1 MINFVP
7 RTCTEIGEDGQVK
20 QNPDRSK
27 RTCLS
32 FEEFRDADA
41 YVLLGPPGAG
51 KTTTFKQEADCSKA
65 CYVTAR
71 DSIALAVDK
80 HPEWHNTTLFIDGL
94 DEKRAGAPDG
104 RTALDGIRKKIEQLD
119 RPRFRLS
126 CREADWF
133 GANDRESLKA
143 VSGNRQVTVLRLD
156 PLTEADILKILR
168 NNLKV
173 DDPEKFVRE
182 ARQKGLETLLENPQ
196 SLSMLADAV
205 AGAGGDWPETRI
217 QTFDM
222 ACRTLLH
229 EHNQE
234 HQVAK
239 PDSVAISDLLDAAGL
254 LCAVQLLTGKAG
266 YALLNTESDHE
277 YPGLQQIPSGDQEVL
292 RYVLGAKLFVAPTE
306 GRVAP
311 VHRHVAEF
319 LAGRHL
325 AGLVENRLP
334 VGRILAL
341 MTGDDGG
348 VVSELRGLSAWLAS
362 HSKTSRM
369 EIIERDPIGTVLYGE
384 VKNFSID
391 EKSHLINILYRE
403 SQKNPW
409 FFGSLEMMD
418 SRFGDLAT
426 PDMGEVFREALTNS
440 TRDDT
445 YQGLVVVLIE
455 ALRHGPAIPELM
467 SIVLGVVKDD
477 SWWPRIRH
485 RALDMILHQGRNNQ
499 QIGDKLMSLLT
510 DVYDG
515 SVPDPDDA
523 LLGRLLNR
531 LYLSRLSASEI
542 FQYLRTPKNNNL
554 SGVYRLF
561 WYDVAMDSTNAQ
573 RAEIL
578 DILVE
583 RRHELW
589 EKIREDPHPGNP
601 ACNLPSLLLA
611 YFLNELHAAIA
622 PDRLFDWLGIAT
634 LDFEDF
640 DPSKPYE
647 HLGTET
653 GKIHDW
659 LTKHP
664 ETQKAMIAKCV
675 ENCHGKQPFNS
686 FVTCV
691 DKKRRRMFNA
701 TLPPDFG
708 SWCLEQ
714 AVRATDA
721 NAAIWYIFQVTNAL
735 YNHQHDEGLT
745 REIAEKRLVNHPSL
759 EQAFRKCLSEWER
772 QNTTTTRA
780 IEEDKKPASRSH
792 QEFRDCVK
800 EHITALRENR
810 CPPWLLDQLAG
821 AYFGELRDVEGD
833 NPRDRLR
840 SLLGDNTDLV
850 EAVLAALRAS
860 VNRSDVPT
868 DTEIIRLRGGSQR
881 YFLELPFLAG
891 MELSEPD
898 KEPPLNER
906 QMRQAIAFYCTSM
919 ALRYYRGDKHHWY
932 EWLLAHHP
940 DLVSDVLIE
949 FVRSEIRRGEEHFS
963 EAPKL
968 AFSKEHQQVARLAS
982 LTLLE
987 LFPVRCT
994 SAQLGLLNVLLIAAL
1009 LHCEKGAFEKLI
1021 ERKLSFSSMNIA
1033 QHVYWLAAGFF
1044 ASPASYRK
1052 TLKTLVSGHEQR
1064 IRHLAEFLTAY
1075 RDQSAWATLFDRFD
1089 IRELELL
1096 IRLLGS
1102 SFRPISYSSQ
1112 VMSYDGT
1119 QVMTTDLV
1127 TALINRIASLPSRDA
1142 TLALESLSSDNALHP
1157 WRFKIVDS
1165 ASRQNL
1171 IRREASYRHKEVDQV
1186 LQVLDNLKPANASD
1200 LAALTMDILSD
1211 MAKRIRDGNTSDWR
1225 QYWNVDSH
1233 NRPQNPKPEPGCRD
1247 ALLLHL
1253 RLKLERFEVNVKIDA
1268 QPEGRYADDKQADI
1282 RVSYCGFNVPV
1293 EIKKSTHRD
1302 LWRAIREQLIAQYTR
1317 DPDTDGY
1324 GIYLVF
1330 WFGAEGCQMPPSGKR
1345 PTSAH
1350 ELQERLLDT
1359 LSPDEKFKISI
1370 CVIDV
1375 SKPL

>member
-1 MINFVP
+1 MIDFVP

-32 FEEFRDADA
+32 FEEFRDTDA

-51 KTTTFKQEADCSKA
+51 KTEVFKQEADCPKA
-65 CYVTAR
+65 RRVTTR
-71 DSIALAVDK
+71 DFITFDDQ
-80 HPEWHNTTLFIDGL
+80 PEWHNTTLFIDGL
-94 DEKRAGAPDG
+94 DEKRAGSPDG
-104 RTALDGIRKKIEQLD
+104 RTALDGIRKKLD
-119 RPRFRLS
+119 RLGRPRFRLS

-133 GANDRESLKA
+133 GANDRDKLKA
-143 VSGNRQVTVLRLD
+143 VSRNEQVTVLRLD
-156 PLTEADILKILR
+156 PLTDENILKILR
-168 NNLKV
+168 DNPKV
-173 DDPEKFVRE
+173 DDSEKFVRE
-182 ARQKGLETLLENPQ
+182 ARQKGLETLLTNPQ
-196 SLSMLADAV
+196 SLSMLVDAV

-222 ACRTLLH
+222 ACRTLLR

-239 PDSVAISDLLDAAGL
+239 PDSVAISDLLDAAGR
-254 LCAVQLLTGKAG
+254 LCTVQLLTGGAG
-266 YALLNTESDHE
+266 YALPGTESAHE
-277 YPGLQQIPSGDQEVL
+277 YPGLEQISVGDQKVL
-292 RYVLGAKLFVAPTE
+292 RYVLGTKLFTAPSE
-306 GRVAP
+306 GRAAP
-311 VHRHVAEF
+311 VHRHIAEF
-319 LAGRHL
+319 LGGWHL
-325 AGLVENRLP
+325 ASLVENGLP

-341 MTGDDGG
+341 MTGDGGG
-348 VVSELRGLSAWLAS
+348 VVSEMRGLSAWLTS

-369 EIIERDPIGTVLYGE
+369 EIIERDPIGTVLYGD
-384 VKNFSID
+384 VRDFSVD
-391 EKSHLINILYRE
+391 EKRRLIDRLYHE

-426 PDMGEVFREALTNS
+426 PDMEPVFREVLTNPI
-440 TRDDT
+440 RDEIH
-445 YQGLVVVLIE
+445 QGLVVCLVE
-455 ALRHGPAIPELM
+455 ALRHGPGIPKLTD
-467 SIVLGVVKDD
+467 VLLGVVRDD
-477 SWWPRIRH
+477 SWWPRIRY
-485 RALDMILHQGRNNQ
+485 RALDTILHQGKNDEQ
-499 QIGDKLMSLLT
+499 TSDKLMALLA
-510 DVYDG
+510 DVNDG
-515 SVPDPDDA
+515 SVQDPNDE

-578 DILVE
+578 DILLE

-611 YFLNELHAAIA
+611 YFLNELHEAIA

-745 REIAEKRLVNHPSL
+745 REIAEERLVNHPSL
-759 EQAFRKCLSEWER
+759 EQAFRECLSEWER

-780 IEEDKKPASRSH
+780 KEEDKKPVSREL
-792 QEFRDCVK
+792 QEFRDQVK
-800 EHITALRENR
+800 AHVTELRENR
-810 CPPWLLDQLAG
+810 CIPALLDQLAG
-821 AYFGELRDVEGD
+821 AYFGELRGVAGD
-833 NPRDRLR
+833 NPRDRLHN
-840 SLLGDNTDLV
+840 LLGDDTALI
-850 EAVLAALRAS
+850 ETVLTALRDS
-860 VNRSDVPT
+860 VKRSDLPT

-881 YFLELPFLAG
+881 YFLAG
-891 MELSEPD
+891 LELSEPE
-898 KEPPLNER
+898 KELPLNER
-906 QMRQAIAFYCTSM
+906 QMRQAIAFYYTSV
-919 ALRYYRGDKHHWY
+919 ALRYYRGDKPHWY
-932 EWLLAHHP
+932 RWLLAHHP
-940 DLVSDVLIE
+940 EVVSDVLIE
-949 FVRSEIRRGEEHFS
+949 FVRSELRNRREHFP

-968 AFSKEHQQVARLAS
+968 AFSKEHQEVARLAS

-994 SAQLGLLNVLLIAAL
+994 SPQLGSLNALLIAAL
-1009 LHCEKGAFEKLI
+1009 LHCEREDFEKLI
-1021 ERKLSFSSMNIA
+1021 DLKLSFPSMNIA
-1033 QHVYWLAAGFF
+1033 QRVYWLAAGFF
-1044 ASPASYRK
+1044 ASPSSYRE
-1052 TLKTLVSGHEQR
+1052 TLETSVSVHEQR
-1064 IRHLAEFLTAY
+1064 IRHLAEFLTTY
-1075 RDQSAWATLFDRFD
+1075 RDQSAWSTLFDRFD
-1089 IRELELL
+1089 VRELELL
-1096 IRLLGS
+1096 IRLLGG
-1102 SFRPISYSSQ
+1102 SFRPISYSRQ

-1119 QVMTTDLV
+1119 QVMTTDLI
-1127 TALINRIASLPSRDA
+1127 TGLINRLASLPSRDA
-1142 TLALESLSSDNALHP
+1142 TLALESLSSDKALHP

-1165 ASRQNL
+1165 ASRQNA
-1171 IRREASYRHKEVDQV
+1171 IRREASFRHKDVDQV
-1186 LQVLDNLKPANASD
+1186 LQVLDKLKPANAAD

-1225 QYWNVDSH
+1225 QYWTPSK
-1233 NRPQNPKPEPGCRD
+1233 KPVTPEHEDFCRD
-1247 ALLLHL
+1247 ALLSDL
-1253 RLKLERFEVNVKIDA
+1253 RLKLAPLGIDA
-1268 QPEGRYADDKQADI
+1268 QPEGHYADNKRSDI

-1302 LWRAIREQLIAQYTR
+1302 LWRTIREQLIAKYTR
-1317 DPDTDGY
+1317 DPGADGY

-1330 WFGAEGCQMPPSGKR
+1330 WFGAKDCQMPPSGKR

-1350 ELQERLLDT
+1350 ELQKRLLDT